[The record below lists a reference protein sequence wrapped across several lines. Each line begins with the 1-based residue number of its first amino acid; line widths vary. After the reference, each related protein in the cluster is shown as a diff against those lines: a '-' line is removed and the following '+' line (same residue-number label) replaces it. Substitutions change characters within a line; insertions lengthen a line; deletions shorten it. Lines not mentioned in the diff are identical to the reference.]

1 MARQE
6 SLTGKLDWIT
16 VILYGILVLLGW
28 VAIYSA
34 SYSGDEKSIF
44 DSSVSSGKQFQWIV
58 ASTIILFIILIV
70 DSRFY
75 VTFSWIFYVLL
86 MLFVA
91 LVPSL
96 KAPKYEFKSV
106 AEAVEMALTHEQ
118 KVTKAIYKIMGLA
131 KEEGDHA
138 TEDFLRF
145 FVDEQKEEEVQFKR
159 ILDKIKLIGGGPQS
173 LYYID
178 KEFEKLSIAA
188 TDKKKKDKSGGEN

>member
-1 MARQE
+1 MISKKVEKALNE
-6 SLTGKLDWIT
+6 H
-16 VILYGILVLLGW
+16 LVLEMNALF
-28 VAIYSA
+28 
-34 SYSGDEKSIF
+34 SYLA
-44 DSSVSSGKQFQWIV
+44 V
-58 ASTIILFIILIV
+58 ASWCEYDGYEGSAKF
-70 DSRFY
+70 FY
-75 VTFSWIFYVLL
+75 KQSVEENTHFMKFFSYINEVGGH
-86 MLFVA
+86 A